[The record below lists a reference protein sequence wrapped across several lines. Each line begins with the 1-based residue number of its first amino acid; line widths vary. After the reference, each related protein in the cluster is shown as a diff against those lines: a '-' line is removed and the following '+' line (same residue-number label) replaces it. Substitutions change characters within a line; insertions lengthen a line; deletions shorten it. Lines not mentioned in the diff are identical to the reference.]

1 MKINNTVNPDALKA
15 YGANGAQQAQP
26 TQPATG
32 KQSGSTVS
40 IQDKVDIS
48 SRVRMFQDIKK
59 TAIEA
64 PAIRHDKVKGIELL
78 DAGNKSVDKYL
89 AVAMPKDERFN
100 SILNRYDYNIND
112 KI

>member
-64 PAIRHDKVKGIELL
+64 PEIRHDKVKGIEQKITSGTYQADLSVVAEKLL
-78 DAGNKSVDKYL
+78 S
-89 AVAMPKDERFN
+89 
-100 SILNRYDYNIND
+100 YNIND